1 MNRILKSILLSGET
15 ISIVFNRWRKL
26 SPFLKIVILA
36 VAVVLIAWAVIP
48 GGRSDLPTAKVG
60 FGEFVIDLKETGKLS
75 AENSVTVTSPAVRIS
90 LQVIDLIPEGTVVK
104 KGDFLIQ
111 FDSTELKASI
121 DDRLAELDI
130 ARLNLVRS
138 LASMDSRMASLES
151 GVENSQA
158 SHRLAEL
165 SLEQMQFEADKRIE
179 QGKLSLRQA
188 EISLKQAE
196 QQVRAQWQI
205 DSADVRS
212 LELKIKQAEIELQR
226 CYRDLSQLRI
236 NAPSPGLVIYKEFWK
251 GSEMEK
257 LALGDRPW
265 RGQGLIELPDLT
277 IMMVETSVSE
287 VDFSKVKEGQEV
299 EIKLDAYPEPTFYGK
314 VADVAVL
321 ASEEEGIS
329 EAKVFEV
336 LIRID
341 GEDPLLRP
349 GMSAAARI
357 IVDKIP
363 DQLWVPIEAV
373 FESNGE
379 KIIWEA
385 AGSGFK
391 ARPVELGERN
401 DNSVVIK
408 SGIDRNDIV
417 ALVDPTLSEEERPAV
432 DKRKSEA
439 VQNGAN
445 NQKNMQP
452 SRSTRERRRH

>member
-1 MNRILKSILLSGET
+1 MNRILKSILS
-15 ISIVFNRWRKL
+15 RWRKL
-26 SPFLKIVILA
+26 SKFLRIGILA
-36 VAVVLIAWAVIP
+36 VAVILIAWVVIP
-48 GGRSDLPTAKVG
+48 GSKSDLPTAKVG
-60 FGEFVIDLKETGKLS
+60 FGEFVIDLKETGKLR
-75 AENSVTVTSPAVRIS
+75 AENSVTVTSPAIRIS

-104 KGDFLIQ
+104 EGDFLMQ

-130 ARLNLVRS
+130 ARSNLVSS

-151 GVENSQA
+151 AVERSHA

-179 QGKLSLRQA
+179 QEKLSLRQA
-188 EISLKQAE
+188 EIALKQAE
-196 QQVRAQWQI
+196 QQVKAQRQI

-212 LELKIKQAEIELQR
+212 LKLKIRQAEIELQR
-226 CYRDLSQLRI
+226 GYRDLSQLGI
-236 NAPSPGLVIYKEFWK
+236 NAPSSGLVIYKELWK
-251 GSEMEK
+251 GGEMEK

-314 VADVAVL
+314 VANVAVL
-321 ASEEEGIS
+321 ASEEEGVS
-329 EAKVFEV
+329 EAKIFEV

-357 IVDKIP
+357 VVDKIP

-373 FESNGE
+373 FERNGE
-379 KIIWEA
+379 KIVWEA

-391 ARPVELGERN
+391 VRPVELGKRN
-401 DNSVVIK
+401 DNFVVIK
-408 SGIDRNDIV
+408 SGIERNDMV
-417 ALVDPTLSEEERPAV
+417 ALVDPTLSEEERPV
-432 DKRKSEA
+432 IDKSTSEA

-445 NQKNMQP
+445 NRNNVEP
-452 SRSTRERRRH
+452 SRRGRRSRRH

>member
-1 MNRILKSILLSGET
+1 MNRILKSIL
-15 ISIVFNRWRKL
+15 NRWRKL
-26 SPFLKIVILA
+26 SKFLKIGILA
-36 VAVVLIAWAVIP
+36 VVVILIIWALIP
-48 GGRSDLPTAKVG
+48 GGKSDLPTAKVG
-60 FGEFVIDLKETGKLS
+60 FGEFIIDLRETGKLR

-104 KGDFLIQ
+104 EGDFLMQ

-121 DDRLAELDI
+121 DDRLAEFDI
-130 ARLNLVRS
+130 ARSNLVRS

-151 GVENSQA
+151 AVENSHA

-188 EISLKQAE
+188 EIALKQAE
-196 QQVRAQWQI
+196 QQVKAQRVI
-205 DSADVRS
+205 DSADIRS
-212 LELKIKQAEIELQR
+212 LELKIKQAKIELQR
-226 CYRDLSQLRI
+226 GYRDLSQLRI

-251 GSEMEK
+251 GGEMAK

-265 RGQGLIELPDLT
+265 RGQGMIELPDLS

-314 VADVAVL
+314 VANVAVL

-329 EAKVFEV
+329 EAKIFEI

-357 IVDKIP
+357 IVDRIP

-373 FESNGE
+373 FERNGE
-379 KIIWEA
+379 KIVWEA

-391 ARPVELGERN
+391 VRPVELGERN
-401 DNSVVIK
+401 DNFVVIK
-408 SGIDRNDIV
+408 SGIDRNDMV
-417 ALVDPTLSEEERPAV
+417 ALVDPTLSEDERLV
-432 DKRKSEA
+432 IEKSMSEA

-445 NQKNMQP
+445 DQKNTKP
-452 SRSTRERRRH
+452 PRRSRRSRRH